1 MPGASFAALPIFNP
15 PFFEEDEPLALLR
28 VLELLE
34 PPLEPPQL
42 ARIAVKAR
50 ADNMS
55 VKGFPTNLKFI
66 KTNYY
71 IFFLNEIN
79 LKKLCST
86 CTAYTIKS
94 NSSKL
99 RDFLIIHVKYP
110 HFFVTTSRFLT

>member
-1 MPGASFAALPIFNP
+1 MPGASLADLPSFKP
-15 PFFEEDEPLALLR
+15 PFFEDDEPFALLR

-34 PPLEPPQL
+34 PPFEPPHP
-42 ARIAVKAR
+42 ARAAVKAR

-86 CTAYTIKS
+86 YTAYTIKS

-99 RDFLIIHVKYP
+99 REFLIIHVLYP
-110 HFFVTTSRFLT
+110 HFFVTFSRFLN